1 MYSDE
6 AGIDDDEVSTT
17 GYSPRGQRCHGVKNA
32 ERSTRYNMI
41 AALNKQLL
49 FAPFV
54 FEGYSNRET
63 YELYVEKVLVP
74 ALRPGMVLIIDNASF
89 HKSRK
94 IIDLIEAKGC
104 RVRFLPTYSP
114 DLNQIEHSWSSLKR
128 SIRSKNQLRHNMWDA
143 VVTVLKQACSR

>member
-6 AGIDDDEVSTT
+6 SGIDDDEVSTA
-17 GYSPRGQRCHGVKNA
+17 GYAPRGQRCHGVKNA
-32 ERSTRYNMI
+32 QRSARYNII
-41 AALNKQLL
+41 AALNQKLL

-63 YELYVEKVLVP
+63 YELYVKKVLAP
-74 ALRPGMVLIIDNASF
+74 ALRPGMVVIIDNASF

-94 IIDLIEAKGC
+94 IINLIESRGC
-104 RVRFLPTYSP
+104 RVLFLPTYSP
-114 DLNQIEHSWSSLKR
+114 DLNQIEHSWASLKQ
-128 SIRSKNQLRHNMWDA
+128 SIRAENQYRHNMWDS